1 MNAPTY
7 SLRPMSSKREAYLE
21 VVRQLTDWVIEAGV
35 VLRPVVDAYAE
46 YVELNGREQR
56 RSHPE
61 YLLEALLLG
70 VLWRARGADALQP
83 NLVRGGLVAE
93 LVRERRSKL
102 APRCDGSSAELV
114 AFGQRAKRGRIDPT
128 LHEVA
133 GLLDWMWATRE
144 YDGEHERLDGWSG
157 FLSTTSAA
165 TNREILRLVI
175 AFAVRFEAAA
185 QRYLAPFTEGVDAFL
200 EQRDTPLWSS
210 DDAVR
215 CSRKRVEY
223 HLNMVG
229 AELLNRAWRY
239 GFLSR
244 RHHVVIMPACA
255 RLQDESTCRAKRDDF
270 TASCSHCAVGC
281 AVSAVTRVAERM
293 GAQVLFVTHG
303 SKFTQYLDALTPKA
317 DEIGIVGIACA
328 SDLLGSGW
336 RARAKGFMAQCV
348 LLNES
353 GCDHWRSAPAPTSC
367 DLSELVRVLDRGV
380 ESSAC
385 VTHRVA

>member
-7 SLRPMSSKREAYLE
+7 SLRSLSSKREAYLE
-21 VVRQLTDWVIEAGV
+21 VVRQLVDWVIEAGV

-46 YVELNGREQR
+46 YVELNGLEQR

-83 NLVRGGLVAE
+83 SLVQGGLIAE
-93 LVRERRSKL
+93 LVRERRSSL
-102 APRCDGSSAELV
+102 APKGNGSSAALV
-114 AFGQRAKRGRIDPT
+114 AFSEKPKRGRIDPT

-144 YDGEHERLDGWSG
+144 YDGEHERLEGWKG

-165 TNREILRLVI
+165 TNREILRLII

-200 EQRDTPLWSS
+200 ERRDVLQLGS
-210 DDAVR
+210 DNAVR
-215 CSRKRVEY
+215 CSRRSVEY

-229 AELLNRAWRY
+229 AEILNRAWGY
-239 GFLSR
+239 GFLAR
-244 RHHVVIMPACA
+244 RQHIVIMPACA
-255 RLQDESTCRAKRDDF
+255 RLRDERTCRAKHTDS
-270 TASCSHCAVGC
+270 TAMCSHCTVGC
-281 AVSAVTRVAERM
+281 AISAVTRVAERS
-293 GAQVLFVTHG
+293 GAQVVFVAHG
-303 SKFTQYLDALTPKA
+303 SRFYQYVESLAADAS
-317 DEIGIVGIACA
+317 DIGIVGMACA

-336 RARAKGFMAQCV
+336 RARSKGIMAQCI

-353 GCDHWRSAPAPTSC
+353 GCDHWQAVPAPTSC
-367 DLSELVRVLDRGV
+367 DLAELSRILDREV
-380 ESSAC
+380 DVHAC
-385 VTHRVA
+385 VAPRVA